1 MSVHTPR
8 VLVSGA
14 SVAGP
19 VLAYWLHRLGFSP
32 TVIERTPEVRMG
44 GGGHAVDLFGPAVEL
59 MEWMGVL
66 PEVRDCRTRNEI
78 ISFVRAGRRPIELP
92 AEVAAEGVSDQH
104 IEIMRG
110 DLARILYELTSENV
124 EYLFDDSIAAV
135 HDTGGDVEVTFE
147 RGAPQTY
154 DLVIGADGLH
164 STTRRLVFGPE
175 QEFLRFLGGY
185 LAVFTVPNYLQL
197 QDRMVGFSAVGRT
210 AAMYPV
216 RETGQARVVLLWRTP
231 NLHDYDRHDLDA
243 QRRLIRNLYGDLG
256 WELPRLLA
264 ELDSADDL
272 YLDSIS
278 QIVMDGWTQGRVTL
292 VGDAGYCP
300 APAVGGGTS
309 LAVIGAYVLASE
321 LAVARGDHVRGYAA
335 YERALSP
342 VVDRSRSIG
351 PTVLKLIIP
360 GSRTQI
366 WVTAQAMRVIPHVPA
381 LLRRRLTS
389 FGGDAAA
396 MLNEARLR
404 RPEDLQPLD

>member
-1 MSVHTPR
+1 
-8 VLVSGA
+8 LISGA

-19 VLAYWLHRLGFSP
+19 VLAYWLHRHGFTP

-44 GGGHAVDLFGPAVEL
+44 GGGHAVDLFGPAVDV

-66 PEVRDCRTRNEI
+66 PEVRDCRTRNDV
-78 ISFVRAGRRPIELP
+78 ISFVWAGHRPVEVS
-92 AEVAAEGVSDQH
+92 AEIAAEGVSDRH

-110 DLARILYELTSENV
+110 DLARIVYDLTCDTV
-124 EYLFDDSIAAV
+124 EYVFGDSIATLD
-135 HDTGGDVEVTFE
+135 DTDAGVEVTFE

-175 QEFLRFLGGY
+175 REFLRFLGGY
-185 LAVFTVPNYLQL
+185 LAVFTVPNYQRLQN
-197 QDRMVGFSAVGRT
+197 RMVGFSARGRT

-216 RETGQARVVLLWRTP
+216 PRDTSQARVVLLWRTP
-231 NLHDYDRHDLDA
+231 SLYDYDRHDLAA
-243 QRRLIRNLYGDLG
+243 QRRLVRNLYGDLG
-256 WELPRLLA
+256 WEVPRLLA
-264 ELDSADDL
+264 ELDGADDL

-278 QIVMDGWTQGRVTL
+278 QIVMDGWTRGRVAL

-309 LAVIGAYVLASE
+309 LAIIGAYVLASE
-321 LAVARGDHVRGYAA
+321 LAVAGGDHIQGYPA
-335 YERALSP
+335 YEQALAP
-342 VVDRSRSIG
+342 VVNRSRSIG

-366 WVTAQAMRVIPHVPA
+366 WVTAQAMRAIPHLPA
-381 LLRRRLTS
+381 PLRRRLTS

-404 RPEDLQPLD
+404 RPEDLRPLG